1 MFTQLLNMQ
10 NCSLPMDC
18 TKTDRDLIWTEELT
32 LQAHPLN
39 KDSVF

>member
-32 LQAHPLN
+32 LQARPLN